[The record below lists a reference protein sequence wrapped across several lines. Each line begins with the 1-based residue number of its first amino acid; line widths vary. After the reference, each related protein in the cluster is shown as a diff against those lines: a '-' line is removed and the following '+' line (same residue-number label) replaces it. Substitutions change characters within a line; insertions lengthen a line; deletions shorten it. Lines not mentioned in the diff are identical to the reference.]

1 MTNEFITLIR
11 SNAAAVAMFLCWYIL
26 AGFITLLF
34 ARKTRVDT
42 WCLAH
47 PKLQF
52 VLNLLRATGLDFW
65 KIFAS
70 LKTLADARIAAIIG
84 TVGMLFLL
92 TGCSSMPW
100 AKSAFDEWR
109 SVCSKDLAGRV
120 EVRTEAVMRGVDIGD
135 FAEALCELSDVV
147 APFMRTPAESRQVTA
162 PGIEAVA
169 AARKLGVVR

>member
-1 MTNEFITLIR
+1 MTELITLIR
-11 SNAAAVAMFLCWYIL
+11 ANAGWIL
-26 AGFITLLF
+26 AALLWYVVAGLITLLF
-34 ARKTRVDT
+34 AKKTRIDA

-52 VLNLLRATGLDFW
+52 VLNLMRATGLDFW

-70 LKTLADARIAAIIG
+70 IKTLADARIAAMIA

-109 SVCSKDLAGRV
+109 SVCSKDLVARS
-120 EVRTEAVMRGVDIGD
+120 EVRTEAMLRGVDVQE

-147 APFMRTPAESRQVTA
+147 APFMLSPDGARLANQ